1 MSEQVVYYAT
11 GNNAKYREVRDFMR
25 INAPAPKLSLFEI
38 DFKEIQTKDV
48 REVTGRKGLDAFA
61 KVAAPV
67 LVDNFAVYFERY
79 PTFPGTLAKY
89 VIRGVGLSGIYKL
102 VKPGDRVAFVNE
114 LVFTQENGKQK
125 FFHGRV
131 DGQVAAWNEAF
142 AEDKAPMFGKM
153 MIPDGASVSY
163 YDLKMDPIEGN
174 FFGCRIR
181 ALEQFLSW
189 YRENHRL

>member
-1 MSEQVVYYAT
+1 MSEQVVFYAT
-11 GNNAKYREVRDFMR
+11 GNSVKYREVRDFMR
-25 INAPAPKLSLFEI
+25 INAPAPKLALFDAE
-38 DFKEIQTKDV
+38 FKEIQTKDV
-48 REVTGRKGLDAFA
+48 REVTGKKGVDAFSRA
-61 KVAAPV
+61 GAPV

-89 VIRGVGLSGIYKL
+89 VIQGVGLKGIYKL
-102 VKPGDRVAFVNE
+102 VKPGDRVAFVSE
-114 LVFTQENGKQK
+114 LVFTQDGGKQK

-131 DGQVAAWNEAF
+131 DGQVAPWNDAF
-142 AEDKAPMFGKM
+142 ELDEDPMFGKI

-181 ALEQFLSW
+181 ALEQFLTW
-189 YRENHRL
+189 YRENHQL